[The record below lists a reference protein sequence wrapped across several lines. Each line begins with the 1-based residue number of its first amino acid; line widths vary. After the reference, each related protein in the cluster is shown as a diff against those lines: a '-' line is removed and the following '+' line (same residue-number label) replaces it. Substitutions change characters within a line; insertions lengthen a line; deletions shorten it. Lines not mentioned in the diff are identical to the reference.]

1 MPNHVTNVIEFNCS
15 EEEFR
20 RIAEFLR
27 CEGEQLG
34 SVDFNKLIPMPE
46 ELAVESGSRGEHGL
60 RMYEKYLS
68 ETALITDESEKE
80 SLRKKY
86 IEKCWDDPEIFQ
98 LGKAYFDNLLK
109 YGATTWYDWCIEHWG
124 TKWNAYDSVPVNP
137 GEKRLQFCTAW
148 NSVPNVILMLS
159 KRFPDANIVYGWA
172 DEDVSFNVGTIAFRN
187 GKPVIMDIPDN
198 GSKEA
203 YEMAA
208 KIMDFDLSEWGY
220 VLSEDGST
228 YEYNEENFFANHPEE
243 RTSEDAR

>member
-80 SLRKKY
+80 PS
-86 IEKCWDDPEIFQ
+86 EEI
-98 LGKAYFDNLLK
+98 Y
-109 YGATTWYDWCIEHWG
+109 
-124 TKWNAYDSVPVNP
+124 
-137 GEKRLQFCTAW
+137 
-148 NSVPNVILMLS
+148 
-159 KRFPDANIVYGWA
+159 
-172 DEDVSFNVGTIAFRN
+172 
-187 GKPVIMDIPDN
+187 
-198 GSKEA
+198 
-203 YEMAA
+203 
-208 KIMDFDLSEWGY
+208 
-220 VLSEDGST
+220 
-228 YEYNEENFFANHPEE
+228 
-243 RTSEDAR
+243 